1 MENNIRE
8 KVIECMRNIGI
19 YMEEEDDFELQDYID
34 DSVSFITFIV
44 ELEQQFAIEIP
55 DSYLTMDSMST
66 LSDICNF
73 IKAVLDEK
81 VSIQEQGS

>member
-19 YMEEEDDFELQDYID
+19 YMDEEDDFELQDYID